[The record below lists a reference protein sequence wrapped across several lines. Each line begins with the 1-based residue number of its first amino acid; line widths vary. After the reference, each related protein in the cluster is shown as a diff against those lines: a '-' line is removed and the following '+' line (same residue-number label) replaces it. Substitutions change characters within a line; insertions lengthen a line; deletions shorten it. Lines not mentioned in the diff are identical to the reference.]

1 MSRASWGRLLAVLV
15 VAGAVLVPAS
25 AASAKTLTACVNKK
39 TGEMRLRQGKA
50 AKKKCPK
57 GWKKVRWNV
66 QGPAGKQGNPGS
78 NGTNGAN
85 GQPGPIINVKDATGA
100 VVGQLVGI
108 LPEGGA
114 FYFVLRDGGLWMYLN
129 DGHLYGFSSSPKF
142 KTNDCTGTA
151 YLSTTSSQ
159 FTPATFAALVGG
171 TFRVVFRT
179 LNAGVFGTSTAWK
192 GTATTETIASS
203 TSLYEFDNATGTC
216 QLDTSSFTGTLVALE
231 QVTAPPDFTGPLGIG

>member
-1 MSRASWGRLLAVLV
+1 VLV

-57 GWKKVRWNV
+57 GWKKVRWSV
-66 QGPAGKQGNPGS
+66 QGPAGKQGTPGV

-100 VVGQLVGI
+100 VVGQMVSI
-108 LPEGGA
+108 FPEGGA
-114 FYFVLRDGGLWMYLN
+114 IYFVLRDGGLWTYLG
-129 DGHLYGFSSSPKF
+129 DGHLYGFGSSPTF

-151 YLSTTSSQ
+151 YLSSSSSQ
-159 FTPATFAALVGG
+159 FKPETLAALVGG
-171 TFRVVFRT
+171 PFRVVFRT
-179 LNAGVFGTSTAWK
+179 LNAGDFGTAMAWK
-192 GTATTETIASS
+192 GTATTEKITSAIS
-203 TSLYEFDNATGTC
+203 TYELNDTTGAC
-216 QLDTSSFTGTLVALE
+216 ELDSSSFTGILVALE
-231 QVTAPPDFTGPLGIG
+231 QTTAPPDFVGPLAIG